1 MKYAIRNENGEHV
14 RESRNHNIGE
24 GRKNNPNPV
33 VAVRFTAR
41 MENGYGVN
49 RDLQQQ
55 KKLRREGALDRAQYR
70 ATLTA
75 EQQLQRI
82 SERPGLSLRERVR
95 LLVEMKTEESL
106 SAVRVIIAGLREGA
120 QTKSRKLGLQLEKQ
134 YGAELA
140 VA

>member
-24 GRKNNPNPV
+24 GRKNNPNPA
-33 VAVRFTAR
+33 VAARFTAR

-49 RDLQQQ
+49 RNLQQQ
-55 KKLRREGALDRAQYR
+55 KKLRREGALDRAEYR

-106 SAVRVIIAGLREGA
+106 EAVRLILAGLHEG
-120 QTKSRKLGLQLEKQ
+120 TKSSSRQLGKKLERL